1 MVDKIESTS
10 EAWES
15 RTLGCDENHAVAV
28 ELNEDFINE
37 SLALQMISIRLQKTL
52 IEDLKMI
59 GQLNGIGYQPLI
71 RQVLKRFADSEKKQ
85 LLREQASQLT
95 NSPDDESSSEPKQAC
110 G

>member
-1 MVDKIESTS
+1 MVDKIESTID
-10 EAWES
+10 AWDNRE
-15 RTLGCDENHAVAV
+15 LGCDEAHVETV
-28 ELNEDFINE
+28 ELNEEMINE

-85 LLREQASQLT
+85 LLREQASQL
-95 NSPDDESSSEPKQAC
+95 SLSSEEESHNQLRKAC

>member
-1 MVDKIESTS
+1 MVDKIESTI
-10 EAWES
+10 EAWDNRE
-15 RTLGCDENHAVAV
+15 LGCDEAHV
-28 ELNEDFINE
+28 ETVEISEEIINE

-85 LLREQASQLT
+85 LLREQAFQQVMCSE
-95 NSPDDESSSEPKQAC
+95 DEPHPHLEKAC

>member
-1 MVDKIESTS
+1 MVDKIESTI
-10 EAWES
+10 EAWDS
-15 RTLGCDENHAVAV
+15 RELGCDEAHV
-28 ELNEDFINE
+28 ETVEISEEIINE

-85 LLREQASQLT
+85 LLREQASKLAMC
-95 NSPDDESSSEPKQAC
+95 SEDETHTTLEKAC

>member
-1 MVDKIESTS
+1 MVDKIESTI
-10 EAWES
+10 EAWDRRE
-15 RTLGCDENHAVAV
+15 LGCDEAHV
-28 ELNEDFINE
+28 ETVEISEEIINE

-85 LLREQASQLT
+85 LLHEQASQQVMC
-95 NSPDDESSSEPKQAC
+95 SEDEPHPHLEKAC